1 MVNKIIV
8 GSANF
13 NQKYGVKKNF
23 IKKNEIKKLFNLAAK
38 NKIKVIDT
46 SPLYKESEKIIGQ
59 INNNRFK
66 VISKIPKKPKNIK
79 KKEIVDWLKKSAINS
94 LANLKIKKFE
104 CLLLQDANSLLSKNG
119 KEIYK
124 GMRSIKKSEITS
136 KIGISIYDF
145 KTLGQIINRFKFDLV
160 QAPLNIFDQR
170 LIETG
175 WLNKLKKRK
184 IEVHVRSIFLQGILL
199 LGRDQLPKKIKKF
212 DRDWIKWENWLKL
225 KNLKAL
231 QACSLFIFNQNKL
244 DGVVIG
250 FNNQNQLNQI
260 LKIQKMKNFV
270 SEFDLNIKNNKL
282 KDPRK
287 WAN

>member
-145 KTLGQIINRFKFDLV
+145 KTLGQIIKRFKFDLV
-160 QAPLNIFDQR
+160 QTPLNIFDQR

-199 LGRDQLPKKIKKF
+199 LGRDQLPKKRLDKVG
-212 DRDWIKWENWLKL
+212 KL
-225 KNLKAL
+225 VKT
-231 QACSLFIFNQNKL
+231 
-244 DGVVIG
+244 
-250 FNNQNQLNQI
+250 
-260 LKIQKMKNFV
+260 
-270 SEFDLNIKNNKL
+270 
-282 KDPRK
+282 
-287 WAN
+287 

>member
-23 IKKNEIKKLFNLAAK
+23 IKKNEIKKLLNLAAK

-94 LANLKIKKFE
+94 LTNLKIKKFE

-145 KTLGQIINRFKFDLV
+145 KTLGQIIKRFKY
-160 QAPLNIFDQR
+160 
-170 LIETG
+170 
-175 WLNKLKKRK
+175 KLLSKSYK
-184 IEVHVRSIFLQGILL
+184 
-199 LGRDQLPKKIKKF
+199 
-212 DRDWIKWENWLKL
+212 
-225 KNLKAL
+225 
-231 QACSLFIFNQNKL
+231 
-244 DGVVIG
+244 
-250 FNNQNQLNQI
+250 
-260 LKIQKMKNFV
+260 
-270 SEFDLNIKNNKL
+270 
-282 KDPRK
+282 
-287 WAN
+287 